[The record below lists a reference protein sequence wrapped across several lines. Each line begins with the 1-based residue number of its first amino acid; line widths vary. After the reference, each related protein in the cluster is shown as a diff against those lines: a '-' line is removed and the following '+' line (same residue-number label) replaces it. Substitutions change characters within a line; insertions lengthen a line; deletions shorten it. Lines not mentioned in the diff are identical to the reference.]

1 MIKSMTGFSKAE
13 FTEEGMT
20 ASVEIK
26 SLNGRYLE
34 LNCKMPR
41 SLQHKE
47 NDVREMVRK
56 YINRGTVSV
65 NITLELESIKKIFSI
80 NNNVVNHI
88 HEQLNDMRKD
98 LKMKE
103 AIKIEHIL
111 NFSSYF
117 IESNDDEDS
126 NKQMSLIRKVLGN
139 ALRNLDQMRRK
150 EGQTLIKDLNNRMK
164 IIIESVDKIEK
175 LGIQRIPAERD
186 KLKQRLAQFFE
197 NDEYDEQRLQ
207 LEMVL
212 MADKLDI
219 SEEVVRLKSHFKFYY
234 EILKNEEAPGRKINF
249 LLQEIH
255 REINTIGSKAND
267 AQISQYV
274 VNIKEELEKIREQI
288 QNIE

>member
-13 FTEEGMT
+13 FSEEGMF

-26 SLNGRYLE
+26 SLNGKYLE
-34 LNCKMPR
+34 LNCRMPR
-41 SLQHKE
+41 NLQHKE
-47 NDVREMVRK
+47 NEVREIVRK
-56 YINRGTVSV
+56 FITRGTVSI
-65 NITLELESIKKIFSI
+65 NITLEIDSVKKSLSLNPDIAK
-80 NNNVVNHI
+80 HI
-88 HEQLNDMRKD
+88 YEQLNELRKE
-98 LKMKE
+98 LKIKE
-103 AIKIEHIL
+103 AVKLEQVL
-111 NFSSYF
+111 TFSTYML
-117 IESNDDEDS
+117 ESEQNADEA
-126 NKQMSLIRKVLGN
+126 KQMNLIKKVLN
-139 ALRNLDQMRRK
+139 HSLKNLDMMRRK
-150 EGQTLIKDLNNRMK
+150 EGQQLIKDLNNRMR
-164 IIIESVDKIEK
+164 IIMESVDKIEK
-175 LGIQRIPAERD
+175 FGIQRVPAERE

-219 SEEVVRLKSHFKFYY
+219 SEEVVRLKSHFKFYN

-267 AQISQYV
+267 ANISQLV
-274 VNIKEELEKIREQI
+274 VNVKEELEKIREQI

>member
-13 FTEEGMT
+13 FSEEGMF

-26 SLNGRYLE
+26 SLNGKYLE

-41 SLQHKE
+41 NLQHKE
-47 NDVREMVRK
+47 NEVREIVRK
-56 YINRGTVSV
+56 YVTRGTVSI
-65 NITLELESIKKIFSI
+65 NISLEIDSVKKSLSLNPEIAK
-80 NNNVVNHI
+80 HI
-88 HEQLNDMRKD
+88 YEQLNGLRKE
-98 LKMKE
+98 LKIKE
-103 AIKIEHIL
+103 AVKLEQVLTFSTYMLETEQNEDEVKQLHLIK
-111 NFSSYF
+111 
-117 IESNDDEDS
+117 
-126 NKQMSLIRKVLGN
+126 KVLN
-139 ALRNLDQMRRK
+139 HSLKNLDMMKKK
-150 EGQTLIKDLNNRMK
+150 EGQQLIKDLNNRMRM
-164 IIIESVDKIEK
+164 IMENVEKIEK
-175 LGIQRIPAERD
+175 LGIQRVPAERE

-207 LEMVL
+207 MEMVL

-219 SEEVVRLKSHFKFYY
+219 SEEVVRLKSHFKFYN

-267 AQISQYV
+267 ANISQLV
-274 VNIKEELEKIREQI
+274 VNVKEELEKIREQI

>member
-1 MIKSMTGFSKAE
+1 MTGFSKAE
-13 FTEEGMT
+13 FSEEGMF

-26 SLNGRYLE
+26 SLNGKYLE

-41 SLQHKE
+41 NLQHKE
-47 NDVREMVRK
+47 NEVREIVRK
-56 YINRGTVSV
+56 FITRGTVSI
-65 NITLELESIKKIFSI
+65 NITLEIDSVKKSLSLNPDIAK
-80 NNNVVNHI
+80 HI
-88 HEQLNDMRKD
+88 YEQLNELRKE
-98 LKMKE
+98 LKIKE
-103 AIKIEHIL
+103 AVKLEQVL
-111 NFSSYF
+111 TFSTYML
-117 IESNDDEDS
+117 ESEQNADEA
-126 NKQMSLIRKVLGN
+126 KQMNLIKKVLN
-139 ALRNLDQMRRK
+139 HSLKNLDMMRRK
-150 EGQTLIKDLNNRMK
+150 EGQQLIKDLNNRMR
-164 IIIESVDKIEK
+164 IIMESVDKIEK
-175 LGIQRIPAERD
+175 FGIQRVPAERE

-219 SEEVVRLKSHFKFYY
+219 SEEVVRLKSHFKFYN

-267 AQISQYV
+267 ANISQLV
-274 VNIKEELEKIREQI
+274 VNVKEELEKIREQI

>member
-13 FTEEGMT
+13 FSEEGMF

-26 SLNGRYLE
+26 SLNGKYLE
-34 LNCKMPR
+34 LNCRMPR
-41 SLQHKE
+41 NLQHKE
-47 NDVREMVRK
+47 NEVREIVRK
-56 YINRGTVSV
+56 FITRGTVSI
-65 NITLELESIKKIFSI
+65 NITLEIDSVKKSLSLNPEIAK
-80 NNNVVNHI
+80 HI
-88 HEQLNDMRKD
+88 YEQLNELRKE
-98 LKMKE
+98 LKIKE
-103 AIKIEHIL
+103 AVKLEQVL
-111 NFSSYF
+111 TFSTYML
-117 IESNDDEDS
+117 ESEQNADEA
-126 NKQMSLIRKVLGN
+126 KQMNLIKKVLN
-139 ALRNLDQMRRK
+139 HSLKNLDMMRRK
-150 EGQTLIKDLNNRMK
+150 EGQQLIKDLNNRMR
-164 IIIESVDKIEK
+164 IIMESVDKIEK
-175 LGIQRIPAERD
+175 FGIQRVPAERE

-219 SEEVVRLKSHFKFYY
+219 SEEVVRLKSHFKFYN

-267 AQISQYV
+267 ANISQLV
-274 VNIKEELEKIREQI
+274 VNVKEELEKIREQI